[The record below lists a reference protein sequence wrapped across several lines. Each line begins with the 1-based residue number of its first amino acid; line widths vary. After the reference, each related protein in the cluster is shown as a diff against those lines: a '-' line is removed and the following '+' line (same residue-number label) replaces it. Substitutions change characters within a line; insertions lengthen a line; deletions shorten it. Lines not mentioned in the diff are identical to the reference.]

1 MRSFD
6 CAALS
11 PEPWE
16 NGQGVTH
23 TIARGI
29 DKTGA
34 ATWRVSLAE
43 WNNAA
48 RFSLFAG
55 FDRTLLTIGDD
66 SVDLYSHDAR
76 LIASPEQPVHFSG
89 DTPVW
94 VNKPANPVHVI
105 NVIAKRFSYRTD
117 VTVFGDSAQV
127 TQASTHILFCVR
139 GTWSLTSATLR
150 EVSLKPMSGICL
162 ESRRESLDLK
172 PDGIRPQLVSIAI
185 DPLPP
190 LPR

>member
-1 MRSFD
+1 MRFFD

-23 TIARGI
+23 TIARGV

-34 ATWRVSLAE
+34 TTWRVSLAE
-43 WNNAA
+43 WNYAA

-66 SVDLYSHDAR
+66 SVDLYSRDAR
-76 LIASPEQPVHFSG
+76 LIASPEHPVHFSG
-89 DTPVW
+89 DTPIW
-94 VNKPANPVHVI
+94 VSKPAKPVHVI
-105 NVIAKRFSYRTD
+105 NVIAKRISHRTD
-117 VTVFGDSAQV
+117 VTVFRDSAQV
-127 TQASTHILFCVR
+127 TPTSTHILLSVR
-139 GTWSLTSATLR
+139 GTWSLIGATLR
-150 EVSLKPMSGICL
+150 EVSLKPMSGVCL
-162 ESRRESLDLK
+162 ESRHEPLDLK

-185 DPLPP
+185 DPLP
-190 LPR
+190 R